1 MSIVASEVVEMEEV
15 QKQLAELEALG
26 FSYKLVETTSSSG
39 FEINGIPVSQ
49 STSFGLRYEWTLP
62 RPATFQGAFGPES
75 FGKKL
80 VKIFKKEIQMDDAS
94 FDDAVYVSTSDEENT
109 RAFLSDS
116 TIREN
121 IAALITDGGTIV
133 VESQRVMYSIHE
145 VMTQAQGLG
154 MVLFVKRAAG

>member
-1 MSIVASEVVEMEEV
+1 MEEV

-26 FSYKLVETTSSSG
+26 FSYKKIDTTSSSG
-39 FEINGIPVSQ
+39 FEINGIPISQ
-49 STSFGLRYEWTLP
+49 SSSFGVRYEWTLP
-62 RPATFQGAFGPES
+62 GPATFQAAFGPEN

-116 TIREN
+116 TTREN
-121 IAALITDGGTIV
+121 IAALITEGGNIV
-133 VESQRVMYSIHE
+133 VESGRVIYSIHE
-145 VMTQAQGLG
+145 IMTLAQGLG
-154 MVLFVKRAAG
+154 MAAFVKRAAG